1 MRSNQRM
8 EEKNEELMLI
18 NGNLVRRINRR
29 ERIASENLKLK
40 AEIKQLK
47 KEIEEL
53 KKTGR
58 KFDFNYQNNPLT

>member
-1 MRSNQRM
+1 M

-40 AEIKQLK
+40 ADIKQLK
-47 KEIEEL
+47 KEIDEL

>member
-1 MRSNQRM
+1 M

-47 KEIEEL
+47 IEIEDL
-53 KKTGR
+53 K
-58 KFDFNYQNNPLT
+58 